1 MAAAPKIVPA
11 ALRVNFLK
19 TKPPRHPVRRLRARP
34 EAAARWRT
42 RQRGSKPRLQFA
54 RQQRLCAGIAPS
66 PVTQPVGTIP
76 IEAVDQFSQPTRA

>member
-19 TKPPRHPVRRLRARP
+19 TEPPRHPVRRLRARP

-42 RQRGSKPRLQFA
+42 RQRGPKLRLHFA
-54 RQQRLCAGIAPS
+54 RQQRLRACVAPS
-66 PVTQPVGTIP
+66 PVAQPVRTIP
-76 IEAVDQFSQPTRA
+76 IEAVDQLSQPTRA